1 MSAEIINK
9 VDASGLITIDPAE
22 YYTDGKRMSFDIKPH
37 LLEEFLLRE
46 KDFRDFIKTN
56 DWSVFQDAYVS
67 VFCSNDAIIP
77 NWAYMLLASAMQPFA
92 KRIVF
97 GTPEVLESVLYNE
110 KLSKLDTTELTGKR
124 IVIKGCGDL
133 PVPVFAYVELTNRLR
148 PVVKS
153 IMYGEPCSTVPVY
166 KMK

>member
-1 MSAEIINK
+1 MESDIINK

-22 YYTDGKRMSFDIKPH
+22 YYINGKRMSFDIKPH

-92 KRIVF
+92 KRIIF

-110 KLSKLDTTELTGKR
+110 KLAQLDTTELTGKR

-166 KMK
+166 KAK